1 LAPLNHFKLYLPWW
15 ARILGKVILA
25 RLPFSYSFWSRLA
38 LFQHG
43 QMDHPAYALKTFK
56 RHWDRVSLGTNEN
69 VIALEFGPGDS
80 AFSAVIARTFGV
92 SKYYLVDN
100 DNFAHRDPCSYKNMA
115 QYLKKIGFSPP
126 AIGHLNSFEEI
137 LEACCA
143 SYHTSGLTS
152 LRDIPDQS
160 IDFIWSQ
167 AVLEHIKREEFS
179 DIMEEFRRILHPN
192 GVCSHRIDLKDHLGG
207 GLNNLRFSSVTWESD
222 LFKNSGFY
230 TNRFRYSE
238 MVDHFK
244 RAGFKIEIVEI
255 ERWKTLPTSKSTFS
269 IEFQQFSEEELCVS
283 GFDVVLTP
291 I

>member
-1 LAPLNHFKLYLPWW
+1 MASDVYRWRVGFRGQECGLANDIIK
-15 ARILGKVILA
+15 
-25 RLPFSYSFWSRLA
+25 
-38 LFQHG
+38 
-43 QMDHPAYALKTFK
+43 
-56 RHWDRVSLGTNEN
+56 N
-69 VIALEFGPGDS
+69 
-80 AFSAVIARTFGV
+80 
-92 SKYYLVDN
+92 KYYLVDN
-100 DNFAHRDPCSYKNMA
+100 DNFAHRDPCSYKTMA
-115 QYLKKIGFSPP
+115 QYLKERGFSPP
-126 AIGHLNSFEEI
+126 AIDHLNSFEEI

-143 SYHTSGLTS
+143 TYHTSGLTS

-179 DIMEEFRRILHPN
+179 DILEEFRRILHPN

-230 TNRFRYSE
+230 INRFRYSE

-255 ERWKTLPTSKSTFS
+255 ERWETLPTPKSTFS